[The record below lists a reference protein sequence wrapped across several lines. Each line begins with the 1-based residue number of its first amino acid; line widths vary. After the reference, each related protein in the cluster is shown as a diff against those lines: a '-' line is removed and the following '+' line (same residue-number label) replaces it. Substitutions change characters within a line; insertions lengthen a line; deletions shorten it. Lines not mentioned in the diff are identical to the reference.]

1 MLSSSR
7 KLGRHFL
14 MYSIWVESSS
24 NQLTEIKKVIK
35 TLSEEEDKDYFEPHV
50 TLVTNLNSEHS
61 AMNVFNKIPKK
72 RFDITF
78 DTIQEGTTYFQ
89 RLFLTSSDNTNFQN
103 SIIDIEGWPSLWI
116 PHLSLYYGNE
126 LPKSYPSKDFDNLIP
141 ATVTFDTLVLSK
153 TGPLVSEWKEIT
165 TVNLG

>member
-1 MLSSSR
+1 
-7 KLGRHFL
+7 

-24 NQLTEIKKVIK
+24 KQLTQIKKVIK
-35 TLSEEEDKDYFEPHV
+35 TLSEEENKDYFEPHV

-89 RLFLTSSDNTNFQN
+89 RLFLTSTDNINFQN

-141 ATVTFDTLVLSK
+141 VTVTFDTLVLSE
-153 TGPLVSEWKEIT
+153 TGPIVSKWKEIT
-165 TVNLG
+165 TLFLD

>member
-1 MLSSSR
+1 
-7 KLGRHFL
+7 

-24 NQLTEIKKVIK
+24 KQLTQIKKVIK
-35 TLSEEEDKDYFEPHV
+35 TLSKEENTDFFEPHV
-50 TLVTNLNSEHS
+50 TLVTNLNSEQS
-61 AMNVFNKIPKK
+61 AMDVFNKIPKK

-89 RLFLTSSDNTNFQN
+89 RLFLTSKDNTNFQN

-116 PHLSLYYGNE
+116 PHLSIYYGNE

-141 ATVTFDTLVLSK
+141 ITVTFDTLVLFE
-153 TGPLVSEWKEIT
+153 TGPIVSKWKEIT
-165 TVNLG
+165 TLFLD

>member
-1 MLSSSR
+1 
-7 KLGRHFL
+7 
-14 MYSIWVESSS
+14 MYSIWVESSL
-24 NQLTEIKKVIK
+24 NQLSDIKEIIK
-35 TLSEEEDKDYFEPHV
+35 ILSLEEGKEYFDPHV
-50 TLVTNLNSEHS
+50 TLVTNLKTEPS
-61 AMNVFNKIPKK
+61 AMSVFNKIPKK

-141 ATVTFDTLVLSK
+141 VTVTFDTLVLSK

>member
-1 MLSSSR
+1 
-7 KLGRHFL
+7 

-24 NQLTEIKKVIK
+24 EELIEIKKAIK
-35 TLSEEEDKDYFEPHV
+35 NLSEEENKDYFEPHV
-50 TLVTNLNSEHS
+50 TLVTNLNSEQS
-61 AMNVFNKIPKK
+61 AMDVFNKIPKK

-89 RLFLTSSDNTNFQN
+89 RLFLTSKDNTNFQN

-116 PHLSLYYGNE
+116 PHLSIYYGNE

-141 ATVTFDTLVLSK
+141 ITVTFDTLVLFE
-153 TGPLVSEWKEIT
+153 TGPIVSKWKEIT
-165 TVNLG
+165 TLFLD

>member
-1 MLSSSR
+1 
-7 KLGRHFL
+7 

-24 NQLTEIKKVIK
+24 KQLNQIKKVIK
-35 TLSEEEDKDYFEPHV
+35 TLSEEENKDYFEPHV

-78 DTIQEGTTYFQ
+78 DTIQGGTTYFQ
-89 RLFLTSSDNTNFQN
+89 RLFLTSTDNTNFQN
-103 SIIDIEGWPSLWI
+103 SISDIEGWPSLWI
-116 PHLSLYYGNE
+116 PHLSLFYGNE

-141 ATVTFDTLVLSK
+141 VTVTFDTLVLSE
-153 TGPLVSEWKEIT
+153 TGPIVSKWKEIT
-165 TVNLG
+165 TLFLD

>member
-1 MLSSSR
+1 
-7 KLGRHFL
+7 

-24 NQLTEIKKVIK
+24 EQLSQIKKIIR
-35 TLSEEEDKDYFEPHV
+35 TLSNDEGKEYFEPHV
-50 TLVTNLNSEHS
+50 TLVTNLSTEDIAKDLFEN
-61 AMNVFNKIPKK
+61 IPKK

-89 RLFLTSSDNTNFQN
+89 RLFLISSDNTNFQN
-103 SIIDIEGWPSLWI
+103 LIIDIEGWPSLWI

-141 ATVTFDTLVLSK
+141 ATITFDTLVLSE
-153 TGPLVSEWKEIT
+153 TGPLVSEWREIT
-165 TVNLG
+165 TTTLG

>member
-1 MLSSSR
+1 
-7 KLGRHFL
+7 
-14 MYSIWVESSS
+14 MYPIWVESSS
-24 NQLTEIKKVIK
+24 DQVSDIKKVIK
-35 TLSEEEDKDYFEPHV
+35 TISDEEDKEYFEPHV
-50 TLVTNLNSEHS
+50 TLVTNLKTQLS
-61 AMNVFNKIPKK
+61 AMDVFNKLPKK
-72 RFDITF
+72 RYDITF

-141 ATVTFDTLVLSK
+141 ATFTFDTLVLSK

>member
-1 MLSSSR
+1 ML
-7 KLGRHFL
+7 KFKND
-14 MYSIWVESSS
+14 MYSIWVESSLDQVS
-24 NQLTEIKKVIK
+24 DIKKVIK
-35 TLSEEEDKDYFEPHV
+35 TLSDEEDKEYFDPHV
-50 TLVTNLNSEHS
+50 TLVTNLKTELS
-61 AMNVFNKIPKK
+61 AMDVFNKIPKK

-78 DTIQEGTTYFQ
+78 DTIQEGMTYFQ

>member
-1 MLSSSR
+1 
-7 KLGRHFL
+7 

-24 NQLTEIKKVIK
+24 DQVSDIKKVIK
-35 TLSEEEDKDYFEPHV
+35 TLSDEEDKEYFEPHV
-50 TLVTNLNSEHS
+50 TLVTNLKTELS
-61 AMNVFNKIPKK
+61 AMDVFNKIPKK

-89 RLFLTSSDNTNFQN
+89 RLFLTSTDNTNFQN

-116 PHLSLYYGNE
+116 PHLSLYYGNK

-141 ATVTFDTLVLSK
+141 VTVTFDTLVLSK

>member
-1 MLSSSR
+1 
-7 KLGRHFL
+7 

-61 AMNVFNKIPKK
+61 AMDVFNKIPKK

-89 RLFLTSSDNTNFQN
+89 RLFLTSSDNTNFQK

-126 LPKSYPSKDFDNLIP
+126 LPKSYPSKNFDNLIP

>member
-1 MLSSSR
+1 
-7 KLGRHFL
+7 

-35 TLSEEEDKDYFEPHV
+35 ILSEEEDKDYFEPHV

-61 AMNVFNKIPKK
+61 AMDVFNKIPKK

-89 RLFLTSSDNTNFQN
+89 RLFLTSTDNTNFQT
-103 SIIDIEGWPSLWI
+103 SIIDIDGWPSLWI

>member
-1 MLSSSR
+1 
-7 KLGRHFL
+7 

-24 NQLTEIKKVIK
+24 EELIEIKKAIK
-35 TLSEEEDKDYFEPHV
+35 TLSEEEDKHYFEPHV

-89 RLFLTSSDNTNFQN
+89 RLFLTSTDNTNFQN
-103 SIIDIEGWPSLWI
+103 SITDIEGWPSLWI
-116 PHLSLYYGNE
+116 PHLSLFYGNE

-141 ATVTFDTLVLSK
+141 VTVTFDTLVLSE
-153 TGPLVSEWKEIT
+153 TGPIVSKWKEIT
-165 TVNLG
+165 TLFLD

>member
-1 MLSSSR
+1 
-7 KLGRHFL
+7 

-24 NQLTEIKKVIK
+24 EQLSKIKKIIR
-35 TLSEEEDKDYFEPHV
+35 TLVDEEAKDYFEPHV
-50 TLVTNLNSEHS
+50 TLVTSLKTEPS
-61 AMNVFNKIPKK
+61 AIDVFNKIPKK

-126 LPKSYPSKDFDNLIP
+126 LPKSYPSEDFDNLIP
-141 ATVTFDTLVLSK
+141 ATITFDTLVLSK

>member
-1 MLSSSR
+1 
-7 KLGRHFL
+7 

-24 NQLTEIKKVIK
+24 KQLTEIKKVIK
-35 TLSEEEDKDYFEPHV
+35 NLSEEENKDYFEPHV
-50 TLVTNLNSEHS
+50 TLVTNLNSKQS
-61 AMNVFNKIPKK
+61 AMDVFNKIPKK

-89 RLFLTSSDNTNFQN
+89 RLFLTSKDNTNFQN

-116 PHLSLYYGNE
+116 PHLSIYYGNE

-141 ATVTFDTLVLSK
+141 ITVTFDTLVLFE
-153 TGPLVSEWKEIT
+153 TGPIVSKWKEIT
-165 TVNLG
+165 TLFLD

>member
-1 MLSSSR
+1 
-7 KLGRHFL
+7 
-14 MYSIWVESSS
+14 MYSIWIESSS
-24 NQLTEIKKVIK
+24 KQLTQIKKVSK
-35 TLSEEEDKDYFEPHV
+35 TLSDEENKDYFEPHV

-61 AMNVFNKIPKK
+61 AMNVFNKILKK

-89 RLFLTSSDNTNFQN
+89 RLFLTSTDNTNFQN

-116 PHLSLYYGNE
+116 PHLSLFYGNE

-141 ATVTFDTLVLSK
+141 VTVTFDTLVLSE
-153 TGPLVSEWKEIT
+153 TGPIVSKWKEIT
-165 TVNLG
+165 TLFLD

>member
-1 MLSSSR
+1 
-7 KLGRHFL
+7 

-24 NQLTEIKKVIK
+24 KQLTEIKKVIK

-61 AMNVFNKIPKK
+61 AMNVFDKISKK

-89 RLFLTSSDNTNFQN
+89 RLFLTSTDNTNFQT
-103 SIIDIEGWPSLWI
+103 SIIDIDGWPSLWI

-165 TVNLG
+165 TGNLG

>member
-1 MLSSSR
+1 
-7 KLGRHFL
+7 

-24 NQLTEIKKVIK
+24 KQLTEIKKLIK

-61 AMNVFNKIPKK
+61 AMDVFNKMPKK

-89 RLFLTSSDNTNFQN
+89 RLFLTSTDNTNFQT
-103 SIIDIEGWPSLWI
+103 SIIDIDGWPSLWI

>member
-1 MLSSSR
+1 
-7 KLGRHFL
+7 

-24 NQLTEIKKVIK
+24 KQLTELKKVIK
-35 TLSEEEDKDYFEPHV
+35 NVSEEENKDYFEPHV
-50 TLVTNLNSEHS
+50 TLVTNLNSEQS
-61 AMNVFNKIPKK
+61 AMDVFNKIPKK

-89 RLFLTSSDNTNFQN
+89 RLFLTSKDNTNFQN

-116 PHLSLYYGNE
+116 PHLSIYYGNE

-141 ATVTFDTLVLSK
+141 ITVTFDTLVLFE
-153 TGPLVSEWKEIT
+153 TGPIVSKWKEIT
-165 TVNLG
+165 TLFLD

>member
-1 MLSSSR
+1 
-7 KLGRHFL
+7 

-24 NQLTEIKKVIK
+24 EELIEIKKAIK
-35 TLSEEEDKDYFEPHV
+35 TLSEEEDKHYFEPHV

-89 RLFLTSSDNTNFQN
+89 RLFLTSTDNTNFQN
-103 SIIDIEGWPSLWI
+103 
-116 PHLSLYYGNE
+116 LSL
-126 LPKSYPSKDFDNLIP
+126 IH
-141 ATVTFDTLVLSK
+141 
-153 TGPLVSEWKEIT
+153 I
-165 TVNLG
+165 

>member
-1 MLSSSR
+1 
-7 KLGRHFL
+7 

-24 NQLTEIKKVIK
+24 KQLTQIKKVIK
-35 TLSEEEDKDYFEPHV
+35 TLSKEENTDFFEPHV

-78 DTIQEGTTYFQ
+78 DTIQGGTTYFQ
-89 RLFLTSSDNTNFQN
+89 RLFLTSTDNTNFQN

-116 PHLSLYYGNE
+116 PHLSLFYGNE

-141 ATVTFDTLVLSK
+141 VTVTFDTLVLSE
-153 TGPLVSEWKEIT
+153 TGPIVSKWKEIT
-165 TVNLG
+165 TLFLD

>member
-1 MLSSSR
+1 
-7 KLGRHFL
+7 

-24 NQLTEIKKVIK
+24 KQLTQIKKVIK
-35 TLSEEEDKDYFEPHV
+35 TLSEEENTDYFEPHV
-50 TLVTNLNSEHS
+50 TLATNLNSEHS
-61 AMNVFNKIPKK
+61 AMNVFDKISKK

-89 RLFLTSSDNTNFQN
+89 RLFLTSTDNANFQN

-116 PHLSLYYGNE
+116 PHLSLFYGNE

-141 ATVTFDTLVLSK
+141 VTVTFDTLVLSE
-153 TGPLVSEWKEIT
+153 TGPIVSKWKEIT
-165 TVNLG
+165 TLFLD

>member
-1 MLSSSR
+1 
-7 KLGRHFL
+7 

-24 NQLTEIKKVIK
+24 KQLTEIKKVIK

-61 AMNVFNKIPKK
+61 AMDVFNKIPKK

-78 DTIQEGTTYFQ
+78 DTIQQGTTYFQ
-89 RLFLTSSDNTNFQN
+89 RLFLTSTDNTNFQT
-103 SIIDIEGWPSLWI
+103 SIIDIDGWPSLWI

-141 ATVTFDTLVLSK
+141 ATITFDTLVLSE
-153 TGPLVSEWKEIT
+153 TGPLVSEWREIT
-165 TVNLG
+165 TTILG

>member
-1 MLSSSR
+1 
-7 KLGRHFL
+7 

-24 NQLTEIKKVIK
+24 KQLTQIKKVIK
-35 TLSEEEDKDYFEPHV
+35 TLSEEENTDYFEPHV

-61 AMNVFNKIPKK
+61 AMNVFDKIPKK

-89 RLFLTSSDNTNFQN
+89 RLFLTSTDNTNFQN
-103 SIIDIEGWPSLWI
+103 SITDIEGWPSLWI
-116 PHLSLYYGNE
+116 PHLSLFYGNE

-141 ATVTFDTLVLSK
+141 VTVTFDTLVLSE
-153 TGPLVSEWKEIT
+153 TGPIVSKWKEIT
-165 TVNLG
+165 TLFLD

>member
-1 MLSSSR
+1 
-7 KLGRHFL
+7 

-35 TLSEEEDKDYFEPHV
+35 ILSEEEDKDYFEPHV

-61 AMNVFNKIPKK
+61 AMDVFNKIPKK

-89 RLFLTSSDNTNFQN
+89 RLFLTSKDNTNFQN

-116 PHLSLYYGNE
+116 PHLSIYYGNE

-141 ATVTFDTLVLSK
+141 ITVTFDTLVLFE
-153 TGPLVSEWKEIT
+153 TGPIVSKWKEIT
-165 TVNLG
+165 TLFLD

>member
-1 MLSSSR
+1 
-7 KLGRHFL
+7 

-61 AMNVFNKIPKK
+61 AMDVFNKIPKK

-89 RLFLTSSDNTNFQN
+89 RLFLTSSDNTNFQK

>member
-1 MLSSSR
+1 
-7 KLGRHFL
+7 

-24 NQLTEIKKVIK
+24 KQLTEIKKVIK
-35 TLSEEEDKDYFEPHV
+35 NLSEDENKDYFEPHV
-50 TLVTNLNSEHS
+50 TLVTNLNSEQS
-61 AMNVFNKIPKK
+61 AMDVYNKIPKK

-89 RLFLTSSDNTNFQN
+89 RLFLTSKDNTNFQN

-116 PHLSLYYGNE
+116 PHLSIYYGNE

-141 ATVTFDTLVLSK
+141 ITVTFDTLVLFE
-153 TGPLVSEWKEIT
+153 TGPIVSKWKEIT
-165 TVNLG
+165 TLFLD